1 MCLLR
6 QNITQFTFEKKE
18 VCVLKDTLQMIYKIY
33 VIQNKVITYK
43 QVQRL
48 KNSKNQNFN
57 EFIISL
63 LKEKGDR

>member
-1 MCLLR
+1 MS
-6 QNITQFTFEKKE
+6 
-18 VCVLKDTLQMIYKIY
+18 KDTLQMIYKIY

-63 LKEKGDR
+63 LKEKKCDR